1 LPIRFQM
8 QDESYPDQTEPEGQL
23 AARVRGLLRGAKVDF
38 TELFTVFPPA
48 ATSVTFHVKVA
59 PGLSLNFEVSVGME
73 QFDLVANHANVR
85 LPLDYFDTA
94 DEWVNVAAESLDA
107 LLHSDLRIRVS
118 RFFRITWGGAIW
130 IPTAGHPDGGVWSG
144 EGFAARGAGKEFV
157 FPRPWY
163 SIADDGPTPRSS
175 GP

>member
-1 LPIRFQM
+1 M
-8 QDESYPDQTEPEGQL
+8 QDKAYPDEAEPQGQL

-38 TELFTVFPPA
+38 TELFEVFPPA
-48 ATSVTFHVKVA
+48 GNPVTFHVKV
-59 PGLSLNFEVSVGME
+59 PPKLSLNFAVSVGAD

-94 DEWVNVAAESLDA
+94 DEWMKVSVESLDA
-107 LLHSDLRIRVS
+107 LLQTDLRIRVS
-118 RFFRITWGGAIW
+118 WIGGAIW
-130 IPTAGHPDGGVWSG
+130 IPKSHHPDGGTWSG
-144 EGFAARGAGKEFV
+144 EGFTARGAGKEFV

-163 SIADDGPTPRSS
+163 SIADDGPASRSS